1 MMQADRSNITRARA
15 LYELA
20 LEADPQHLQSLL
32 GLGSLEARAGSVD
45 RGLRLLQEG
54 LRLQPDNKQFRHMV
68 AQWQR
73 KHGEREV
80 SCGSARSSPPNAA
93 ASPAP
98 AAGCRGICWSMSN
111 LTYCGSRQI

>member
-1 MMQADRSNITRARA
+1 MMQAGRSNITRARA

-45 RGLRLLQEG
+45 QGLRLLHEG
-54 LRLQPDNKQFRHMV
+54 LRLQPDNKQFRHMI

-80 SCGSARSSPPNAA
+80 SFAWGSVP
-93 ASPAP
+93 
-98 AAGCRGICWSMSN
+98 GCVHMLECSEQLHVQMVLAWFSV
-111 LTYCGSRQI
+111 

>member
-1 MMQADRSNITRARA
+1 MQADRSNITRARA
-15 LYELA
+15 LFELA

-32 GLGSLEARAGSVD
+32 GLGALEARAGSGD

-54 LRLQPDNKQFRHMV
+54 LRLQPDNKQLRHAM

-80 SCGSARSSPPNAA
+80 SCVSACCYTHTHTHI
-93 ASPAP
+93 
-98 AAGCRGICWSMSN
+98 GCS
-111 LTYCGSRQI
+111 QF

>member
-1 MMQADRSNITRARA
+1 MQADRSNITRARA

-20 LEADPQHLQSLL
+20 LEADPKHLQSLL

-45 RGLRLLQEG
+45 RGLRLLHEG
-54 LRLQPDNKQFRHMV
+54 LRLQPDNKQFRHMI

-80 SCGSARSSPPNAA
+80 SRLQPVH
-93 ASPAP
+93 
-98 AAGCRGICWSMSN
+98 
-111 LTYCGSRQI
+111 LHLVSRHVPLFACCK

>member
-1 MMQADRSNITRARA
+1 MTWPLSLLAPVPPLSFQLMQADRSNIPRARA

-54 LRLQPDNKQFRHMV
+54 LRLQPDNKHFRHMV

-80 SCGSARSSPPNAA
+80 SFLQPVCSTPLEARTLTCLRA
-93 ASPAP
+93 AS
-98 AAGCRGICWSMSN
+98 
-111 LTYCGSRQI
+111 